1 MTREGFSKADMLKL
15 AACLETCSNHPLA
28 AVIVGHSAANQL
40 PLDAEV
46 SNSQVLPGEI
56 SSCFS
61 ADKEQ
66 LADGCDVGDGSY
78 LLSNVCFSWSALGWH
93 CMQDWDLQVWW
104 QAFR

>member
-1 MTREGFSKADMLKL
+1 MTRQGFSKADMLKL

-28 AVIVGHSAANQL
+28 AVIVGHFAANQL

-46 SNSQVLPGEI
+46 SNSQVLPGKI

-61 ADKEQ
+61 AGKEQ

-78 LLSNVCFSWSALGWH
+78 LLSSVYFSWSALGWH

-104 QAFR
+104 QAV